1 MIERSDENYKA
12 DTLLT
17 TLSKDPGDETQR
29 RFRYQHTYTVLISI
43 EMIAGNIPY
52 KELYCEHHEDILA
65 VREDGKYDG
74 LQIKTRQPS
83 DGPFELRDPAIKK
96 SLLRFIKLESD
107 FENLFSNF
115 MIISNCP
122 FREDDTSKS
131 LLNLVN
137 QVTQTPLISDIKPR
151 DLQTYIN
158 ELVEESKCSLETVLS
173 TLKKTKAFPGP
184 GLDDIDAKIINDHL
198 GRVNQCIGATIEK
211 LRIIHRRLCEK
222 VYFASSRFLENGI
235 YDYCALAAGKV
246 NTVAEEINAKRIT
259 KLAVEKILAENFSKN
274 LFLNAR
280 SDVAEIEKA
289 ESNQLLKRK
298 MSSGFIDYEEIE
310 IMDDLR
316 TDAEDYFLTNS
327 FKAEDRQEYLKE
339 LQQIRKIVLNQSI
352 EAKSR
357 NKRED
362 APYGT
367 EMLHSIEDRLRE
379 VSESRSKD
387 IFGCPYE
394 ILKGLVGVLTNE
406 CKVAFSKEP
415 PGGWLNNVDVSN

>member
-1 MIERSDENYKA
+1 MIDRVNGNYEE
-12 DTLLT
+12 DPLLT
-17 TLSKDPGDETQR
+17 TLSKDPGDETQK
-29 RFRYQHTYTVLISI
+29 RFRYQHTFTVLISI
-43 EMIAGNIPY
+43 QMFAGKIPY

-74 LQIKTRQPS
+74 LQIKTRQVT
-83 DGPFELRDPAIKK
+83 DGLFELRDAAIKK

-107 FENLFSNF
+107 FVNSFSNF

-122 FREDDTSKS
+122 FREDDSAKS
-131 LLNLVN
+131 LINLVK
-137 QVTQTPLISDIKPR
+137 QVSNIPLISDIKPR
-151 DLQTYIN
+151 DLQTYIH
-158 ELVEESKCSLETVLS
+158 ELVEESGLSLDVVLS
-173 TLKKTKAFPGP
+173 TIKKIKVLVGP

-198 GRVNQCIGATIEK
+198 GKINQCIGASIEK

-222 VYFASSRFLENGI
+222 VYFASSRFLENGV
-235 YDYCALAAGKV
+235 YDYAALASGQV

-259 KLAVEKILAENFSKN
+259 KLAVEKIVQENFSKN

-280 SDVAEIEKA
+280 SDATDIIKA
-289 ESNQLLKRK
+289 KSNHLLKRK

-327 FKAEDRQEYLKE
+327 FKAENRQEYLSE
-339 LQQIRKIVLNQSI
+339 IQQIKKIVLNQSV

-357 NKRED
+357 CKKEG

-367 EMLHSIEDRLRE
+367 EMLHSVEDRLRE
-379 VSESRSKD
+379 VSTNRSKD
-387 IFGCPYE
+387 VFGCPYE

-415 PGGWLNNVDVSN
+415 PGGWLNNVDISN